1 MAEKKDVGIFMV
13 LWGFTSVYFLL
24 STSSNVYSFMETIA
38 FVVMGGIF
46 IAVLAT
52 IKSDDDFYHNLNP
65 LHLAFTVMCA
75 MGMVGI
81 ASLFTT
87 FVVKS
92 QTLAVFSMS
101 TILPTQTLSS
111 MSMLPSSIFTGFLS
125 DALYTCILVATG
137 EELLKLAGF
146 AEIRSKKFYGAK
158 VLAVIVPV
166 GLWATYHGIQAYNNP
181 VMIVPAFFNGLILM
195 GLLWMTK
202 SFLAPI
208 IAHGLYN
215 TVTIL
220 LNYIQGTSGV
230 GVGTPMFP
238 SGWGTGDIF
247 PIILAIVW
255 AFFILVPII
264 KRDSPE
270 SSSKYYYS

>member
-1 MAEKKDVGIFMV
+1 MLFPPVCSSNNDQVAI
-13 LWGFTSVYFLL
+13 FLL
-24 STSSNVYSFMETIA
+24 GGETCRI
-38 FVVMGGIF
+38 
-46 IAVLAT
+46 
-52 IKSDDDFYHNLNP
+52 
-65 LHLAFTVMCA
+65 
-75 MGMVGI
+75 
-81 ASLFTT
+81 
-87 FVVKS
+87 
-92 QTLAVFSMS
+92 
-101 TILPTQTLSS
+101 
-111 MSMLPSSIFTGFLS
+111 LS

-146 AEIRSKKFYGAK
+146 AKIRSKKFYGAK

-181 VMIVPAFFNGLILM
+181 VMIVSAFFNGLILM
-195 GLLWMTK
+195 SLLWMTK

-220 LNYIQGTSGV
+220 LNCVQGTS

-247 PIILAIVW
+247 PIVLAIVW
-255 AFFILVPII
+255 VFFILVPII
-264 KRDSPE
+264 KRYPSE
-270 SSSKYYYS
+270 KS